1 MAENLRI
8 GSAPTTSFNASLGNT
23 AYGAPAKLTRASTRP
38 GSARCGVVVNRGVTP
53 ASKHSQS
60 LGRISPME
68 HRVKAMLFVLLDL
81 GQTVRPQFGED
92 VYFPPRRQRP

>member
-1 MAENLRI
+1 
-8 GSAPTTSFNASLGNT
+8 
-23 AYGAPAKLTRASTRP
+23 
-38 GSARCGVVVNRGVTP
+38 
-53 ASKHSQS
+53 
-60 LGRISPME
+60 ME